1 MTKKTKYEPPDE
13 MPAKELEALKVHNQ
27 VITEKE
33 RIIRAKYRRWW
44 SLIKKKWKLG
54 FPGHEDYI
62 DQSK

>member
-1 MTKKTKYEPPDE
+1 MTKKTKYEPPAKL
-13 MPAKELEALKVHNQ
+13 PVKELEALKAHNL

-33 RIIRAKYRRWW
+33 RIIRAKYKRWW
-44 SLIKKKWKLG
+44 SLIKKKWKPG